1 MDLEKAEEPEIE
13 LPTSIGS
20 QKKHKNIY
28 FCFIDYAK
36 VFDCLDHNK
45 LWKIL
50 QEMGIPGH
58 LTCLMRNL
66 YADQEATVRTG
77 HGTMDQFKIG
87 KGVCQNCTLLLCLF
101 NFYAEYIMQNA
112 RLTESQTGIK
122 IAGSNINNLIYV
134 NDITPMA

>member
-1 MDLEKAEEPEIE
+1 MLK
-13 LPTSIGS
+13 S
-20 QKKHKNIY
+20 
-28 FCFIDYAK
+28 
-36 VFDCLDHNK
+36 DCVDHNK

-77 HGTMDQFKIG
+77 HGTMDWFKIG

-112 RLTESQTGIK
+112 RLTESQAGIK
-122 IAGSNINNLIYV
+122 ISGSNINNLIYA